1 MRQASEH
8 QRRRRPVTVSG
19 TLAPHQPHGTKA
31 GFLMLHMGV
40 LLKTGRA
47 VRSLGIRTQK
57 DVQLPTDRQTWPGE
71 GLEAPGSAGAF
82 ACGAGFSGGLG
93 CVAWMAHADGIRGV
107 VGAALA
113 DWCHVVDLG
122 GGDGAARSAYLACV
136 AISLEHE
143 AAGAFPGGGV
153 GAVG

>member
-1 MRQASEH
+1 
-8 QRRRRPVTVSG
+8 
-19 TLAPHQPHGTKA
+19 
-31 GFLMLHMGV
+31 MLHMGV